1 MTTVPKDQMGPLLNT
16 GGISKKS
23 AVTGKG
29 QVNTLPPPTMIG
41 REPLPEMTAEGPTKI
56 AGVPLADTK

>member
-41 REPLPEMTAEGPTKI
+41 REPLPEMTAVQSARSRSSFA
-56 AGVPLADTK
+56 AGS